1 MRIPDSVDATTQ
13 VDYDLLERQ
22 VGSLLEDESDFI
34 ANAANFAA
42 FVYGELPVI
51 NWAGFYFP
59 GEDALV
65 LGPFGG
71 KPACTRLPAGRGVC
85 GRAFETAQTLVVD
98 DVNAFA
104 DHIVCDSASQSEIVV
119 PLRKGDAIYGVF
131 DIDSP
136 VTARFTPEDRAGIER
151 LVAQFI
157 KHTPLLERYETKVR
171 T

>member
-1 MRIPDSVDATTQ
+1 MNVARTVPVPQ
-13 VDYDLLERQ
+13 VDYELLERQ
-22 VGSLLEDESDFI
+22 VASLLEDEDDFI

-42 FVYGELPVI
+42 FIYSELPVL

-59 GEDALV
+59 NERGDLV

-85 GRAFETAQTLVVD
+85 GRAFQTAQTVVVD

-119 PLRKGDAIYGVF
+119 PLHKGGALYGVF

-136 VTARFTPEDRAGIER
+136 VTSRFTDEDRAGIEK
-151 LVAQFI
+151 LVARFVAS
-157 KHTPLLERYETKVR
+157 TPMPQRYETKPR

>member
-1 MRIPDSVDATTQ
+1 MRIPDSIDVTVQ
-13 VDYDLLERQ
+13 VDYELLERQ
-22 VGSLLEDESDFI
+22 VASLLEDESDFI

-42 FVYGELPVI
+42 FVYGELPII

-59 GEDALV
+59 GEGGLI

-85 GRAFETAQTLVVD
+85 GRAFETAQTVVVD

-119 PLRKGDAIYGVF
+119 PLRKGDKVYGVF

-136 VTARFTPEDRAGIER
+136 LIARFSDADRAGLER
-151 LVAQFI
+151 LVAQFA
-157 KHTPLLERYETKVR
+157 KCTPLPERYETNVP